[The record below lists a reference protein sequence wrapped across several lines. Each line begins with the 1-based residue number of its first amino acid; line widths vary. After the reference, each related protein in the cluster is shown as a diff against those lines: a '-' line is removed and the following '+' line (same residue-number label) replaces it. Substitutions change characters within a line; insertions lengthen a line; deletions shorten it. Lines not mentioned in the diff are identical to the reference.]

1 MPPFIFRAEQYV
13 PRPLDEVFEFFSKA
27 ENLQQLT
34 PAWLHF
40 RILEVEPSPVR
51 KGTLIRYSLRWRIF
65 PIHWTTEI
73 VEWEPPHRFVDVQ
86 LKGPYKLW
94 HHEHRFAAEGSGTR
108 ISDEVQYLLPFGALG
123 SIAHSLKVKK
133 DVETIFAYRKDAVRQ
148 LFGEKK

>member
-1 MPPFIFRAEQYV
+1 MPPFIFHAEQYV
-13 PRPLDEVFEFFSKA
+13 PHPLDEVFEFFSKA

-51 KGTLIRYSLRWRIF
+51 KGTHIRYSLRWRVF
-65 PIHWTTEI
+65 PIQWTTEI
-73 VEWEPPHRFVDVQ
+73 TEWEPPHRFVDVQ

-108 ISDEVQYLLPFGALG
+108 ISDEVQYLLPFGMVG
-123 SIAHSLKVKK
+123 SIAHALKVKK
-133 DVETIFAYRKDAVRQ
+133 DVETIFNYRREVVER
-148 LFGEKK
+148 LFGGR